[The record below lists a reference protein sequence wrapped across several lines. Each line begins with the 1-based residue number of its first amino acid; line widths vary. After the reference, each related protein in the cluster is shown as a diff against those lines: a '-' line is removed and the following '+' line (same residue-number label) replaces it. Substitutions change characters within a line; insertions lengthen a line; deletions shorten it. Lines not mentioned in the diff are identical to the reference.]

1 MSAAGVQEQIWCIKS
16 SAAACRSKF
25 GASNHLLQERRSKFG
40 ASNHLLQECR
50 SKFGASNHLPQEC
63 RSKFGASNHLP
74 QRAGANLV
82 HQIICRS
89 VQEQIWCIKSSAAGV
104 QEQIWCIK
112 SSAAV
117 CRSKFYVSEMPPQV
131 RVWPAGTN

>member
-16 SAAACRSKF
+16 SAAAC
-25 GASNHLLQERRSKFG
+25 RSKFG

-89 VQEQIWCIKSSAAGV
+89 VQEQILCFRNAAAGARV
-104 QEQIWCIK
+104 AGGYKLIALALGILWIRRCFE
-112 SSAAV
+112 SDV
-117 CRSKFYVSEMPPQV
+117 YVLLC
-131 RVWPAGTN
+131 G